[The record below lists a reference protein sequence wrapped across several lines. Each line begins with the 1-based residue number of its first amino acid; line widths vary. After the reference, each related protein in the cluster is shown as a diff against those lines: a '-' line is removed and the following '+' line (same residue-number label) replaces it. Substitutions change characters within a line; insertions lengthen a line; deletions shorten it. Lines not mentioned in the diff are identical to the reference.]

1 MKTKLPRRLPCK
13 NIGGGTNENCCP
25 PDMESFSDR
34 QGGADVNAEEAIR
47 LLESERWVGHEIECV
62 KIGDIIRRQAARIA
76 ELEDDNHYQEESLR
90 MIYLVSTG
98 EDMSPG
104 QTGAVAGKAIERM
117 QRDKARI
124 AELEDKLR
132 WRDCKSEPPEN
143 AGDYLVRYSTDSM
156 WCDVCKFRGG
166 IWFGRKPDEWRPIK

>member
-1 MKTKLPRRLPCK
+1 M
-13 NIGGGTNENCCP
+13 
-25 PDMESFSDR
+25 
-34 QGGADVNAEEAIR
+34 NAEEAIR

-76 ELEDDNHYQEESLR
+76 ELEDDNYYQEESLR
-90 MIYLVSTG
+90 IIYLVSTG

-132 WRDCKSEPPEN
+132 WRDCKSESPTKGGVYIVKQTEDGQPWFDIFRVNIGWEN
-143 AGDYLVRYSTDSM
+143 A
-156 WCDVCKFRGG
+156 WNGG
-166 IWFGRKPDEWRPIK
+166 PVLHSWRPIE